1 MDSPRKRPGY
11 WPKIVGFVV
20 PSTLLLVVLAW
31 FYWQPAATVRVDAER
46 VRITTV
52 TEDRFYE
59 YINLD
64 GRIEPAVTYVIDS
77 KISGNVERIF
87 VESGENVRQGDTLLQ
102 LSNADLELEVMQR
115 ESQLI
120 EQLNNQQQ
128 TQLLINQNDFN
139 RREQLVEIDFQLALQ
154 EKQFRRAEELLAGGV
169 IATSDF
175 EPTANRYRYYQ
186 RRRGL
191 LAASFR
197 ADSLARQIQLKQ
209 LGASENRILNNLEKV
224 RKILDRFY
232 LLAATD
238 GRLSDFT
245 VQTGQAITSGQ
256 RLGEIYSLE
265 NPRIVAEIDE
275 FYLNKVSVGQRGLLS
290 ARGDSLLLLV
300 DKIYPNVNGGR
311 FRIEA
316 SMADAQSVSSAFV
329 KGQSVRFRLLFGP
342 EDSSILLANGG
353 FFGSTG
359 GRWVYRLN
367 DKVAERI
374 PVRLGRAN
382 PNFYEVLEG
391 LRPGDRVIVSAY
403 DNFDQYQT
411 IMLN

>member
-1 MDSPRKRPGY
+1 MLL
-11 WPKIVGFVV
+11 FVV
-20 PSTLLLVVLAW
+20 AGW
-31 FYWQPAATVRVDAER
+31 FYWQPTASIRIDGER
-46 VRITTV
+46 IRIATV

-64 GRIEPAVTYVIDS
+64 GRIAPAATYVIDS
-77 KISGNVERIF
+77 KIAGNVERIF
-87 VESGENVRQGDTLLQ
+87 VESGQNVRRGDTLLQ

-128 TQLLINQNDFN
+128 TQLLLNQNDFN

-154 EKQFRRAEELLAGGV
+154 EKQFRRAEELLSGGV

-186 RRRGL
+186 RRRTL

-197 ADSLARQIQLKQ
+197 ADSLARQVQLKQ
-209 LGASENRILNNLEKV
+209 LSAAENRILNNLEKV

-232 LLAATD
+232 LLAARD
-238 GRLSDFT
+238 GRLSEFSI
-245 VQTGQAITSGQ
+245 QSGQAITSGQ

-275 FYLNKVSVGQRGLLS
+275 FYLDKVSVGQPGLLPG
-290 ARGDSLLLLV
+290 RGDSLRLLV
-300 DKIYPNVNGGR
+300 DKIYPNVSGGR

-316 SMADAQSVSSAFV
+316 IMEGAQPSSTFFV
-329 KGQSVRFRLLFGP
+329 KGQSARFRLLFGP
-342 EDSSILLANGG
+342 ADSSVLLASGG

-367 DKVAERI
+367 ETGAERI
-374 PVRLGRAN
+374 PIRLGRSN
-382 PNFYEVLEG
+382 PNFYEVLDG

-403 DNFDQYQT
+403 DDFDQYKT

>member
-1 MDSPRKRPGY
+1 MA
-11 WPKIVGFVV
+11 VV
-20 PSTLLLVVLAW
+20 AW
-31 FYWQPAATVRVDAER
+31 FYWQPTTTVRVDTD
-46 VRITTV
+46 RIQVATV

-64 GRIEPAVTYVIDS
+64 GRIEPAAIYVIDS
-77 KISGNVERIF
+77 KIAGNVEQIF
-87 VESGENVRQGDTLLQ
+87 VESGQDVRKGDTLLQ

-128 TQLLINQNDFN
+128 TQLLLNQNDFN
-139 RREQLVEIDFQLALQ
+139 RREQLVEIDFQLSLQ
-154 EKQFRRAEELLAGGV
+154 EKQFRRSEELLAGGV
-169 IATSDF
+169 IAVSDF

-186 RRRGL
+186 RRRAL

-197 ADSLARQIQLKQ
+197 VDSLARRVQLKQ
-209 LGASENRILNNLEKV
+209 LGASEDRILNNLDKV
-224 RKILDRFY
+224 RRILDRFY
-232 LLAATD
+232 LLAARD
-238 GRLSDFT
+238 GRLSEFSI
-245 VQTGQAITSGQ
+245 QTGQAVTSGQ

-275 FYLNKVSVGQRGLLS
+275 FYLDKVSVGQSGLLPG
-290 ARGDSLLLLV
+290 RGDSLRLLV
-300 DKIYPNVNGGR
+300 DKIYPNVSGGR

-316 SMADAQSVSSAFV
+316 IMEGDQSSSTAFV
-329 KGQSVRFRLLFGP
+329 KGQSARFRLLFGP
-342 EDSSILLANGG
+342 PDSSVLLASGG

-367 DKVAERI
+367 DTGAERI
-374 PVRLGRAN
+374 PIRLGRSN

-403 DNFDQYQT
+403 DDFDQYKT

>member
-1 MDSPRKRPGY
+1 MDSPRKRPSV
-11 WPKIVGFVV
+11 WSRILGF
-20 PSTLLLVVLAW
+20 TLFTVALFTLGFW
-31 FYWQPAATVRVDAER
+31 YSRQPAASVKVDAER

-52 TEDRFYE
+52 TQDRFYE

-64 GRIEPAVTYVIDS
+64 GRIEPSATYVIDS
-77 KISGNVERIF
+77 KVTGNVERIF
-87 VESGENVRQGDTLLQ
+87 VESGQNIRKGDTLLQ

-128 TQLLINQNDFN
+128 TRLLLNQNDFN

-154 EKQFRRAEELLAGGV
+154 EKQFHREKELLNGGV
-169 IATSDF
+169 ISASDY

-186 RRRGL
+186 RRRAL
-191 LAASFR
+191 LSASYR
-197 ADSLARQIQLKQ
+197 ADSLARQVQLKQ
-209 LGASENRILNNLEKV
+209 LDASEARMLNNLEKV

-238 GRLSDFT
+238 GRLGDFSP
-245 VQTGQAITSGQ
+245 QTGQAITSGQ
-256 RLGEIYSLE
+256 RLGEIYRLE

-275 FYLNKVSVGQRGLLS
+275 FYLDKVRINQPGLIPG
-290 ARGDSLLLLV
+290 RTDSLQLMV
-300 DKIYPNVNGGR
+300 DKIFPNVNNGR

-316 SMADAQSVSSAFV
+316 RIMEPPGTANTFV
-329 KGQSVRFRLLFGP
+329 NGQSIRFRLMFGP
-342 EDSSILLANGG
+342 EGYSVLLASGG

-367 DKVAERI
+367 DQGAVRT
-374 PVRLGRAN
+374 PVRLGRSN
-382 PNFYEVLEG
+382 PNFYEVLDG

-403 DNFDQYQT
+403 DDFAQYEN